1 MHPDLQSQSKEGD
14 RMEEIKLSD
23 IDVAALLIKSLFEEK
38 MINERT
44 AQKALEKLKELRSRK
59 NAA

>member
-1 MHPDLQSQSKEGD
+1 
-14 RMEEIKLSD
+14 MEEIKLSD
-23 IDVAALLIKSLFEEK
+23 IDVAALLIRRLFEEK

-44 AQKALEKLKELRSRK
+44 AQKALEKLKELSSRK